1 MLTLLP
7 SPPPRLPATLA
18 QTRDAILR
26 DAPDHTDAT
35 EHMQAIAIVAEAHE
49 RVLSLVRGCAC
60 AAPLVAVA
68 ERLVD
73 ALDPLREEATR
84 WDDDRDWRDYGTEA
98 DRRRQMAA
106 E

>member
-1 MLTLLP
+1 MLTFLTTP
-7 SPPPRLPATLA
+7 APRMPDALA
-18 QTRDAILR
+18 KARDAILR
-26 DAPDHTDAT
+26 DADDHPDVT
-35 EHMQAIAIVAEAHE
+35 EWMQAVAIIAEAHE